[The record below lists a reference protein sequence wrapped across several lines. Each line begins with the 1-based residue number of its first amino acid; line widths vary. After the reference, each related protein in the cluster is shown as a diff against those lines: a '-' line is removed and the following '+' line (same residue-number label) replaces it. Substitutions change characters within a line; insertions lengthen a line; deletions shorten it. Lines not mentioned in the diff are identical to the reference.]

1 MHVEQMVKR
10 HTEVVDEAQQ
20 RLDHLLLEREKVET
34 SHQTFVK
41 SVTVQA
47 KELKCF
53 RYELAREKQ

>member
-53 RYELAREKQ
+53 RYEFAREKQ